1 MKKMKKQNKIIL
13 LSAATLM
20 AAGVI
25 GGSVALFGRN
35 DSTSESSIK
44 KQDAWEVGVRF
55 TGTET
60 QGVRLGDAQGKV
72 AGINGLKNDFDSMPI
87 YGQMTTSIID
97 GEYIVSVPKF
107 YVKHV
112 VHKAGDIVVE
122 EWHVSNVKIDDD
134 YEVPIAFLN
143 AKQKEMDKFTL
154 GAFMASLSEDGKKL
168 ESRKGKHPATNISLQ
183 DARPLAEAN
192 NSHIAELRKAD
203 AVNILMMIEFA
214 TRNMQDIMKGISFLP
229 DLYPTDNEYNDLS
242 EPADYFIFSEEEITG
257 SSLFGLEG
265 NEDISIS
272 DFIYPGKSYRILD
285 DNEGTPLAEGVVKYV
300 SSISINDVDCIKI
313 GLEKQFVSNESLYPT
328 ILFIDDKTGQT
339 LGLSGSSKETN
350 DIDGIRHFSYRGLE
364 DWYGMYYEWTDGRFI
379 KIHNHQF
386 EGTEYSSIVECFD
399 PAKYHTCNTKEGEYE
414 PSFVG
419 CVEIGQ
425 ADISGVPSH
434 MKKTVLPG
442 ILIPMESHGDEK
454 SGYSDYM
461 SYSCN
466 NSNSQE
472 ESYNSQVFCRGGLY
486 CDEFDGC
493 GPFRV
498 DWGDSSGANGYD
510 GFRLSYDK

>member
-1 MKKMKKQNKIIL
+1 MKKMKKQNKIVL

-20 AAGVI
+20 AAGLI
-25 GGSVALFGRN
+25 GGSVAFFGRKG
-35 DSTSESSIK
+35 STSESSIK
-44 KQDAWEVGVRF
+44 KQEAWEVGVRF

-87 YGQMTTSIID
+87 YGQMTTSIIN
-97 GEYIVSVPKF
+97 GEYVVSVPKF

-112 VHKAGDIVVE
+112 VDLSGDNVVE
-122 EWHVSNVKIDDD
+122 EWHVSNVKVDED

-154 GAFMASLSEDGKKL
+154 GAFMASLSQDGKKL
-168 ESRKGKHPATNISLQ
+168 ETKKGKHPVTNISLQ

-192 NSHIAELRKAD
+192 NSHIAEHRKAD

-242 EPADYFIFSEEEITG
+242 EPVDYFIFSEEEITG

-265 NEDISIS
+265 NEEISIS

-285 DNEGTPLAEGVVKYV
+285 DNEGTPLVEGVVKYV
-300 SSISINDVDCIKI
+300 TSLLINDVNCIKI
-313 GLEKQFVSNESLYPT
+313 GLEKQFVSNESIYPT

-379 KIHNHQF
+379 KIHNHEF
-386 EGTEYSSIVECFD
+386 EGNENSALVECFD
-399 PAKYHTCNTKEGEYE
+399 PSKYHTCNTKEGEYE
-414 PSFVG
+414 PLFVG
-419 CVEIGQ
+419 CVEIGK
-425 ADISGVPSH
+425 ADTSGIPSY
-434 MKKTVLPG
+434 MKETDLPG
-442 ILIPMESHGDEK
+442 ILIPADNEGDQE
-454 SGYSDYM
+454 SGYSDYI
-461 SYSCN
+461 SYSCS

-472 ESYNSQVFCRGGLY
+472 ESYNSRVFYRGGVY
-486 CDEFDGC
+486 CDGFDSC

-498 DWGDSSGANGYD
+498 LWSNSSNANRYF

>member
-1 MKKMKKQNKIIL
+1 MKKMKNQNKIVL

-25 GGSVALFGRN
+25 GGSVALFGRK
-35 DSTSESSIK
+35 SSISESSIK
-44 KQDAWEVGVRF
+44 KQDAWQVGVRF
-55 TGTET
+55 TGTDT

-87 YGQMTTSIID
+87 YGQMTTSIIN

-112 VHKAGDIVVE
+112 VDLSGDDVVE
-122 EWHVSNVKIDDD
+122 EWHVSNVKIDED

-143 AKQKEMDKFTL
+143 TKQKEMDKFTL
-154 GAFMASLSEDGKKL
+154 GAFMASLSQDGKKL
-168 ESRKGKHPATNISLQ
+168 ETRKGKHPATNISLQ
-183 DARPLAEAN
+183 AARPLAEAN
-192 NSHIAELRKAD
+192 NSHIAEQRKAD

-242 EPADYFIFSEEEITG
+242 EPVDYFIFSEEEILGT
-257 SSLFGLEG
+257 SLFGLDG
-265 NEDISIS
+265 NESISIS
-272 DFIYPGKSYRILD
+272 DFIYPGKSYRIMD
-285 DNEGTPLAEGVVKYV
+285 DNEGTPISEGVVKYV
-300 SSISINDVDCIKI
+300 TSLSIDDVDCVKI
-313 GLEKQFVSNESLYPT
+313 GLERQIDFGETYPT

-364 DWYGMYYEWTDGRFI
+364 DWYGMYYEWVDGRFI
-379 KIHNHQF
+379 KIHNH
-386 EGTEYSSIVECFD
+386 EIEESEYSSIVECFD
-399 PAKYHTCNTKEGEYE
+399 PAKYHTCNTQDGEYE

-419 CVEIGQ
+419 CVEIGE
-425 ADISGVPSH
+425 ADCSGIPSY
-434 MKKTVLPG
+434 MKETELPG
-442 ILIPMESHGDEK
+442 ILIPADSEGSEE

-461 SYSCN
+461 YYSFS

-472 ESYNSQVFCRGGLY
+472 ESYNSQVFYRGGGY
-486 CDEFDGC
+486 CDEFYYC
-493 GPFRV
+493 GPFGV
-498 DWGDSSGANGYD
+498 FGSSSFVANGYS

>member
-1 MKKMKKQNKIIL
+1 MKKMKKQNKIVL

-25 GGSVALFGRN
+25 GGSVALFGRKG
-35 DSTSESSIK
+35 STSESSIK
-44 KQDAWEVGVRF
+44 KQEAWHVGVRF

-87 YGQMTTSIID
+87 YGQMTTSIIN

-112 VHKAGDIVVE
+112 VDLSGDDVVE
-122 EWHVSNVKIDDD
+122 EWHVSNVKIDED

-168 ESRKGKHPATNISLQ
+168 ETKKGKHPATSISLQ
-183 DARPLAEAN
+183 AARPLAEAN
-192 NSHIAELRKAD
+192 NSHIAEQRKAD

-214 TRNMQDIMKGISFLP
+214 TRNMQDIMKGVCFLP
-229 DLYPTDNEYNDLS
+229 GLYPTDNEYNDLS
-242 EPADYFIFSEEEITG
+242 EPVDYFIFSEEEILGT
-257 SSLFGLEG
+257 SLFGLDG
-265 NEDISIS
+265 NESISIS
-272 DFIYPGKSYRILD
+272 DFIYPGKSYRIMD
-285 DNEGTPLAEGVVKYV
+285 SNEGTPISEGVVKYV
-300 SSISINDVDCIKI
+300 TSLSVDDVDCIKI
-313 GLEKQFVSNESLYPT
+313 GLERQIDFGETYLT

-364 DWYGMYYEWTDGRFI
+364 DWYGMYSEWVDGRFI
-379 KIHNHQF
+379 KIHNY
-386 EGTEYSSIVECFD
+386 EIEAEYYSSIVECFD
-399 PAKYHTCNTKEGEYE
+399 PAKYHTCNTQEGEYE

-419 CVEIGQ
+419 CVEIGE
-425 ADISGVPSH
+425 ADCSGVPTYI
-434 MKKTVLPG
+434 KETELPG
-442 ILIPMESHGDEK
+442 ILLPADSVGSESE
-454 SGYSDYM
+454 GYSDYID
-461 SYSCN
+461 YSHG
-466 NSNSQE
+466 NSNSVE
-472 ESYNSQVFCRGGLY
+472 ESYDSQVFFRSGSYGGGFEY
-486 CDEFDGC
+486 CGTFFVFGY
-493 GPFRV
+493 GSFF
-498 DWGDSSGANGYD
+498 ANGYSC
-510 GFRLSYDK
+510 FRLSYDK